1 MKRPMIRLAGRPA
14 LASALL
20 LALLTPAAVL
30 AADPASG
37 PTSSSEGSSEPA
49 ATTPG
54 PPGSDQ
60 VISIDPTFITSTATP
75 SGAILS
81 ATGRPE
87 HTLPATDTAGAPN
100 PTGVQAQGLL
110 LLLVLL
116 ATISLVA
123 ARLPEVRRR

>member
-1 MKRPMIRLAGRPA
+1 MQRPTIRLAGRLA
-14 LASALL
+14 FASALL

-30 AADPASG
+30 AADPAGG
-37 PTSSSEGSSEPA
+37 PTSSSEGSSEAAA
-49 ATTPG
+49 ATPS
-54 PPGSDQ
+54 PSGSDQ

-87 HTLPATDTAGAPN
+87 RTLPPTDTAATSN
-100 PTGVQAQGLL
+100 SAGVKAQGPLL
-110 LLLVLL
+110 LLLLL

>member
-1 MKRPMIRLAGRPA
+1 MQRPTIRLAGRLA
-14 LASALL
+14 LAGTLFVALL
-20 LALLTPAAVL
+20 APAVVF
-30 AADPASG
+30 AADPTA
-37 PTSSSEGSSEPA
+37 EAPA
-49 ATTPG
+49 APQASQPADPVATPSA
-54 PPGSDQ
+54 SDQ